1 MMTNGNDWIEH
12 LLRDDAARSMA
23 DGGFSRRVM
32 DALPPREARR
42 MSAWWKPALIMGSAA
57 LGGALAAFFA
67 GTSLPQGFIDIVQ
80 MRGLTQ
86 AALTGMAM
94 CGAMIVS
101 ALVLAADV

>member
-1 MMTNGNDWIEH
+1 MTDSHDRIER
-12 LLRDDAARSMA
+12 LLRDDARVQLA
-23 DGGFSRRVM
+23 DAGFTRRVLE
-32 DALPPREARR
+32 ALPARDAR
-42 MSAWWKPALIMGSAA
+42 PMSLWWKPALILGSAA